1 MAAAGTVHNT
11 GAAVGGR
18 LEMSPMQRKCPPAD
32 ARRHKLLPDRFDNG
46 FRPAWLVSAGVSVLG
61 SVSAVLARRARAKA
75 VDLTGAGVG
84 AQEEKTTVGAVA
96 A

>member
-1 MAAAGTVHNT
+1 
-11 GAAVGGR
+11 
-18 LEMSPMQRKCPPAD
+18 L
-32 ARRHKLLPDRFDNG
+32 
-46 FRPAWLVSAGVSVLG
+46 LVSVGVSVLG
-61 SVSAVLARRARAKA
+61 SVSAILARRARAKA